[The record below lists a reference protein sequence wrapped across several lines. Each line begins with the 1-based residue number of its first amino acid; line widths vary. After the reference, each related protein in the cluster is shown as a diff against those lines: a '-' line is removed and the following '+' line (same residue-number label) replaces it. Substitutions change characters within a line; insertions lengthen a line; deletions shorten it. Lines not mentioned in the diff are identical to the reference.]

1 MKRNRTIYGYEEWLE
16 SKIQEKTE
24 FIFKLKDRYRDTPKE
39 AYLERNNLIELVSKT
54 RIDIDNYCWAKE
66 MLENYKNKI
75 LEDETTKIEKG
86 EEK

>member
-24 FIFKLKDRYRDTPKE
+24 LISKLKDRYVKTPKDD
-39 AYLERNNLIELVSKT
+39 YLERNDLIELVNKT
-54 RIDIDNYCWAKE
+54 RASIEDYCFVKE

-75 LEDETTKIEKG
+75 LEDEAAKIEKG
-86 EEK
+86 EER